1 MEPDNSPAV
10 SSSAPPP
17 QGIKRKAD
25 DISSSVGATPLSAP
39 RRIQALSQD
48 VVNKIAAGEIIVA
61 PVHAL
66 KELVENAVDAGA
78 TQLEIVVRDGGLKVL
93 QISDNG
99 CGIDKED
106 LPILCERFT
115 TSKLKAFEDLTSIGT
130 YGFRGEAL
138 ASISHIAHL
147 SVTTKTKES
156 SCAWKAH
163 YSGGKLVAPKPGQS
177 AEPKA
182 THGRQGTQITDA

>member
-1 MEPDNSPAV
+1 MEDDSMDIDDVPR
-10 SSSAPPP
+10 
-17 QGIKRKAD
+17 GTKRKAD
-25 DISSSVGATPLSAP
+25 GSPAVTAP

-66 KELVENAVDAGA
+66 KELIENAVDAGS
-78 TQLEIVVRDGGLKVL
+78 TSLEILVKEGGLKLL
-93 QISDNG
+93 QITDNG
-99 CGIDKED
+99 CGVNKDD

-147 SVTTKTKES
+147 TVTTKTKDS
-156 SCAWKAH
+156 TCAWRAQ
-163 YSGGKLVAPKPGQS
+163 YDSGRLAPPKPGQT
-177 AEPKA
+177 ADPKPTA
-182 THGRQGTQITDA
+182 

>member
-1 MEPDNSPAV
+1 MDVDNPYSPPRGTKRRADGEPV
-10 SSSAPPP
+10 
-17 QGIKRKAD
+17 
-25 DISSSVGATPLSAP
+25 VAP
-39 RRIQALSQD
+39 RRIQQLSED

-66 KELVENAVDAGA
+66 KELIENAVDAGSTA
-78 TQLEIVVRDGGLKVL
+78 LEILVKDGGLKLL

-99 CGIDKED
+99 CGIDKD
-106 LPILCERFT
+106 DMAILCERFT
-115 TSKLKAFEDLTSIGT
+115 TSKLREFEDLQSIGT

-147 SVTTKTKES
+147 SVTTRTKES
-156 SCAWKAH
+156 SCAWKAQ
-163 YSGGKLVAPKPGQS
+163 YSDGKLVPAKPGQS

-182 THGRQGTQITDA
+182 IAGRPGTQITVSTPAEMAI